1 MSGPTGGRALRRPV
15 AAARSGEAAG
25 GAMLAAPDPAATET
39 HAAGLPVD
47 EATFLHLAEAAR
59 WAPSIHN
66 SQPWRLRRLPDGL
79 GVVEDLQRSL
89 PVIDPQG
96 RDRII
101 SCGAALL
108 DARLALRALGWVPT
122 VEVLPDPAEP
132 TLIGVTRAV
141 GTQAPTPADRILH
154 RMIPLRRTHRRV
166 YRSHVVAEEDLHEL
180 RSAVAA
186 EGARLTVADP
196 ALRRR
201 LAHLLRQAAR
211 GQAADVELRK
221 EADRWVRR
229 DHDGTD
235 HVDGVPL
242 ASLGGSPFALDSLIS
257 GPRPTVPETDEVEEE
272 LARSTVL
279 ALSTRDDTRADWVVA
294 GMALQRLL
302 LAATAKGL
310 VVGFADQALQDP
322 QIREEVASVLDLW
335 GRPQVLLRVGR
346 ALVEAP
352 VTPRRPLAQLLD

>member
-1 MSGPTGGRALRRPV
+1 MSGPTN
-15 AAARSGEAAG
+15 ARSPRTPTLAGVGGSGELDQACGEATVTRS
-25 GAMLAAPDPAATET
+25 LS
-39 HAAGLPVD
+39 LD
-47 EATFLHLAEAAR
+47 EETFLHLAEAAR

-79 GVVEDLQRSL
+79 GVVEDLSRSL

-108 DARLALRALGWVPT
+108 DARLAMRALGWLPT

-132 TLIGVTRAV
+132 TLIGVVRAV
-141 GTQAPTPADRILH
+141 GTQPPTPADRILH

-166 YRSHVVAEEDLHEL
+166 YRSHVVAEEDLQEL
-180 RSAVAA
+180 RGVVAA

-201 LAHLLRQAAR
+201 LAQLLRQAAR
-211 GQAADVELRK
+211 GQAADDELRK
-221 EADRWVRR
+221 EAERWVRR
-229 DHDGTD
+229 EDDDGS
-235 HVDGVPL
+235 HVDGVPV
-242 ASLGGSPFALDSLIS
+242 ASLGGSPFALDSLVA
-257 GPRPTVPETDEVEEE
+257 GTKPTVPGTDEVEEE

-279 ALSTRDDTRADWVVA
+279 AISTRDDDRSAWVVA
-294 GMALQRLL
+294 GLALQRLL

-310 VVGFADQALQDP
+310 VVGFADQALQEP
-322 QIREEVASVLDLW
+322 AIRDEVAAVLDLW

-352 VTPRRPLAQLLD
+352 ITPRRPLAQLLD

>member
-1 MSGPTGGRALRRPV
+1 MSGPIGRRDLRSPV
-15 AAARSGEAAG
+15 LVGTGEARAG
-25 GAMLAAPDPAATET
+25 GAAPCV
-39 HAAGLPVD
+39 HPVD
-47 EATFLHLAEAAR
+47 EATFAAVAEAAR

-66 SQPWRLRRLPDGL
+66 SQPWRLRRLPDGI
-79 GVVEDLQRSL
+79 GVVEDPSRSL

-96 RDRII
+96 RDRTI

-108 DARLALRALGWVPT
+108 DARLALRALGHLPE

-132 TLIGVTRAV
+132 TLIGTVRAV
-141 GTQAPTPADRILH
+141 AEQDPTPADRILH

-166 YRSHVVAEEDLHEL
+166 YRSHVVAEEDLQDL
-180 RSAVAA
+180 RGAVAA

-196 ALRRR
+196 ALRRH
-201 LAHLLRQAAR
+201 LAHLLRRAAR
-211 GQAADVELRK
+211 VQAEDAELRR
-221 EADRWVRR
+221 EAERWVRR
-229 DHDGTD
+229 DPEDATP
-235 HVDGVPL
+235 VDGVPV
-242 ASLGGSPFALDSLIS
+242 ASLGGSPFALDSLVS
-257 GPRPTVPETDEVEEE
+257 GPRPTVPGTDEVEEE

-279 ALSTRDDTRADWVVA
+279 AISTQDDTRADWVLA

-322 QIREEVASVLDLW
+322 GIRDDVASVLDLW

-352 VTPRRPLAQLLD
+352 ATPRRPLAQLVE

>member
-1 MSGPTGGRALRRPV
+1 MTGTTGGRALRRPV
-15 AAARSGEAAG
+15 LVGTGADGSGAGAQAAR
-25 GAMLAAPDPAATET
+25 
-39 HAAGLPVD
+39 GLPLD
-47 EATFLHLAEAAR
+47 ERTFLDVAEAAR

-79 GVVEDLQRSL
+79 AVVEDLTRSL
-89 PVIDPQG
+89 PVIDPLG

-108 DARLALRALGWVPT
+108 DARLALRASGWVPS
-122 VEVLPDPAEP
+122 VELLPDPAEP
-132 TLIGVTRAV
+132 TLVGLVRAV
-141 GTQAPTPADRILH
+141 GTQAPSPADRILH

-166 YRSHVVAEEDLHEL
+166 YRSHVVAEEDLQDL
-180 RSAVAA
+180 RTAVAA

-201 LAHLLRQAAR
+201 LAHLLRAAAR
-211 GQAADVELRK
+211 AQAADAELRK
-221 EADRWVRR
+221 EAQRWVRR
-229 DHDGTD
+229 DGDDVTP
-235 HVDGVPL
+235 VDGVPL
-242 ASLGGSPFALDSLIS
+242 ASLGGSPFALDSLVG
-257 GPRPTVPETDEVEEE
+257 GPRALVPETDEVEEE

-279 ALSTRDDTRADWVVA
+279 AISTRDDTRADWAVA
-294 GMALQRLL
+294 GMALQHLL

-322 QIREEVASVLDLW
+322 GIRDEVAGVLDLW

-352 VTPRRPLAQLLD
+352 VTPRRPLDQLLD